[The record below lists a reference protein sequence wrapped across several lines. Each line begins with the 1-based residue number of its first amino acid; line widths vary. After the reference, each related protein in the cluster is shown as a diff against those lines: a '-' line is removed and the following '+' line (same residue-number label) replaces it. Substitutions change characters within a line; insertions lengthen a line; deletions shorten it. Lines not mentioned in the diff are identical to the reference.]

1 MDLRAVRFA
10 VTLSEE
16 LHFGR
21 AAQRHYISAQPFGQR
36 VRQLER
42 ELGFA
47 LFERTSRRVSLT
59 SRGEAFVAKAREAL
73 VHFEELGRK
82 DAAPAADDAL
92 LVGILGFGLAELW
105 RSARR
110 SFQLEA
116 PQARLTHRDLD
127 LVNQYRLV
135 QSGDVDA
142 GIVFYLGPIEGLV
155 FDLVYYAPRVAVV
168 PAWSDLARQDFLHA
182 SDLEGQRWVPM
193 ASTSTEMT
201 DWLGPAAATDAR
213 HPEALRR
220 PEAVPSVV
228 GTTGAVGLH
237 AAPAARYYP
246 SPDVRYVPTEGPGCH
261 VAVATRVDDERPAVQ
276 ALRRVISSAVAV
288 RTLA

>member
-1 MDLRAVRFA
+1 MDLQAVRFA

-47 LFERTSRRVSLT
+47 LFERTSRRVSPTL
-59 SRGEAFVAKAREAL
+59 RGEIFVAKAREAL
-73 VHFEELGRK
+73 VQFEELGRK
-82 DAAPAADDAL
+82 DAAPAVRDSL

-105 RSARR
+105 SSARR
-110 SFQLEA
+110 SFQQEA
-116 PQARLTHRDLD
+116 PQVRLKHRDLD
-127 LVNQYRLV
+127 LVSQHRLV
-135 QSGDVDA
+135 QSGEVDA
-142 GIVFYLGPIEGLV
+142 GIVFYLGPVEGLV
-155 FDLVYYAPRVAVV
+155 FELVYYAPRVAVV
-168 PAWSDLARQDFLHA
+168 PAWSDLARQDFLHV
-182 SDLEGQRWVPM
+182 SDLEGQQWVPIV
-193 ASTSTEMT
+193 STSDAMT
-201 DWLGPAAATDAR
+201 SWLGPAAATDAR
-213 HPEALRR
+213 HLDTLRR
-220 PEAVPSVV
+220 PEAVPIVV

-261 VAVATRVDDERPAVQ
+261 VAVATRVGDDRPAVQ

-288 RTLA
+288 QTLA